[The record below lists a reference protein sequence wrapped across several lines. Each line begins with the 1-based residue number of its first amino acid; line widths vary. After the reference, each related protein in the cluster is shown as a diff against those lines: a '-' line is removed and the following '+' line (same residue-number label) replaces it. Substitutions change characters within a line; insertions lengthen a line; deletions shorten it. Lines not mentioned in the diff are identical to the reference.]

1 MAVRPTSL
9 LNAGFLHVEISMHM
23 RLIAGKYGTSTCMGD
38 ILLKV
43 YNTET
48 VKSVIIVN
56 CNC

>member
-1 MAVRPTSL
+1 
-9 LNAGFLHVEISMHM
+9 M

-38 ILLKV
+38 ILLKN

-48 VKSVIIVN
+48 VKSVIVN